1 MFGVEFPIRLITDWH
16 VSIRPCEINNYAKI
30 LKISTNIQRGSKD
43 YKLLMNYI
51 KDKRATLVDVIDLP
65 YKEFNNFMS
74 DLDNTTKSKQSSIAI
89 LLRKSR
95 NISNNNLNG
104 KNIIRYILISMN
116 NSFIHDQWPTSKEN
130 EFF

>member
-1 MFGVEFPIRLITDWH
+1 
-16 VSIRPCEINNYAKI
+16 
-30 LKISTNIQRGSKD
+30 
-43 YKLLMNYI
+43 MN
-51 KDKRATLVDVIDLP
+51 
-65 YKEFNNFMS
+65 
-74 DLDNTTKSKQSSIAI
+74 DLDNTTKSKQSSITI

-130 EFF
+130 EFSDLFFINKMLSF